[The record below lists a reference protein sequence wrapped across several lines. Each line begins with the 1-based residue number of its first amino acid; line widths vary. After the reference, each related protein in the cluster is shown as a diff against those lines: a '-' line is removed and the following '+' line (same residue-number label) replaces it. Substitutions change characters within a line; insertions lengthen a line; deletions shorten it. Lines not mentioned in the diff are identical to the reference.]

1 MPLILRVDAAGKIST
16 LALDN
21 AKHSSVSLVDA
32 PESNPAVKQNPRMQ
46 TITNMNYI
54 NGNLIVAG
62 LSNEEWSSALRSI
75 PFPFENA
82 TKGATLQ
89 IWHSSHGRFETQ
101 SPVRTFVPYTISGQ
115 PYILAAYTCTPLVKI
130 PVSQLQPGAQVKG
143 VEIADLG
150 AGNQPL
156 DMVPYKKDGHDFI
169 LIANSARGV
178 MKLKAD
184 HLESYPAIESP
195 TVTDVA
201 GVPYETMTDLKDV
214 QHLTQL
220 DGSNALIMTRPAQG
234 DRLGRS
240 QPADDRFALISWHFA
255 ETQVCV
261 PCGHPLLWVM
271 TASAQTVSIQFDGHT
286 FKVSGWKALSTAPAK
301 GWGSVFNVYA
311 GAGDVPP
318 LAGTYSV
325 EGDALVFHPSY
336 PIVSDVHYRA
346 VFRAARGRSL
356 PVEKI
361 FDAPHQDKIPSV
373 RVEHV
378 YPSGDVLPSNLLRL
392 YISFSGP
399 MSRSE
404 SAHYLHV
411 LDENG
416 KDLQGDTCGVSSRR
430 RTLGSQL
437 PAAHNDVRSWA
448 NQARA
453 DVEHEDWAADRGR
466 KALYTCHRP
475 RLAGRTWRAA
485 RRRFPQIFSWRT
497 SRQKSA

>member
-1 MPLILRVDAAGKIST
+1 MRKFVFVNTGLALCLTAALAIGVIAARRPASPLADLASGNVQLKSAGALAFGPEGILFVGDSVGGAVVAIDTGDRKAASSASKINVQGIDEKIAALVGVAPDQILINDVKVNPISKNIYLSASRGRGPEALPLILRVDAAGKIST

-220 DGSNALIMTRPAQG
+220 DGSNALIITG
-234 DRLGRS
+234 
-240 QPADDRFALISWHFA
+240 QPKGSTGPTNLQTIAL
-255 ETQVCV
+255 
-261 PCGHPLLWVM
+261 P
-271 TASAQTVSIQFDGHT
+271 
-286 FKVSGWKALSTAPAK
+286 
-301 GWGSVFNVYA
+301 
-311 GAGDVPP
+311 
-318 LAGTYSV
+318 
-325 EGDALVFHPSY
+325 
-336 PIVSDVHYRA
+336 
-346 VFRAARGRSL
+346 
-356 PVEKI
+356 
-361 FDAPHQDKIPSV
+361 
-373 RVEHV
+373 
-378 YPSGDVLPSNLLRL
+378 
-392 YISFSGP
+392 
-399 MSRSE
+399 
-404 SAHYLHV
+404 
-411 LDENG
+411 
-416 KDLQGDTCGVSSRR
+416 
-430 RTLGSQL
+430 
-437 PAAHNDVRSWA
+437 
-448 NQARA
+448 
-453 DVEHEDWAADRGR
+453 
-466 KALYTCHRP
+466 
-475 RLAGRTWRAA
+475 
-485 RRRFPQIFSWRT
+485 
-497 SRQKSA
+497 

>member
-1 MPLILRVDAAGKIST
+1 MRRIVFVNATVALCLTAALAIGVIAARRPASPLADLSSGNVQLKSAGALAFGPDGILFVGDSVGGAVVAIDTGDRKAASSAAKINVQGIDEKIAALVGVAPDQILINDVKVNPISKNVYLSASRGRGPDALPLVLRVDSAGKITT

-32 PESNPAVKQNPRMQ
+32 PASNPTAKQNPRMQ

-54 NGNLIVAG
+54 NGKVIVAG

-75 PFPFENA
+75 PYPFEEA

-156 DMVPYKKDGHDFI
+156 DMVPYRKDGHDYI

-184 HLESYPAIESP
+184 NLESYPAIDSP

-220 DGSNALIMTRPAQG
+220 DGSNALIITG
-234 DRLGRS
+234 
-240 QPADDRFALISWHFA
+240 QPKGSAGSTSLQTIAL
-255 ETQVCV
+255 
-261 PCGHPLLWVM
+261 P
-271 TASAQTVSIQFDGHT
+271 
-286 FKVSGWKALSTAPAK
+286 
-301 GWGSVFNVYA
+301 
-311 GAGDVPP
+311 
-318 LAGTYSV
+318 
-325 EGDALVFHPSY
+325 
-336 PIVSDVHYRA
+336 
-346 VFRAARGRSL
+346 
-356 PVEKI
+356 
-361 FDAPHQDKIPSV
+361 
-373 RVEHV
+373 
-378 YPSGDVLPSNLLRL
+378 
-392 YISFSGP
+392 
-399 MSRSE
+399 
-404 SAHYLHV
+404 
-411 LDENG
+411 
-416 KDLQGDTCGVSSRR
+416 
-430 RTLGSQL
+430 
-437 PAAHNDVRSWA
+437 
-448 NQARA
+448 
-453 DVEHEDWAADRGR
+453 
-466 KALYTCHRP
+466 
-475 RLAGRTWRAA
+475 
-485 RRRFPQIFSWRT
+485 
-497 SRQKSA
+497 